1 MEREDLDRIVVALH
15 DSRGLAH
22 KRDIAAVVSELD
34 IADEKATPVGDD
46 CAAIADGEGYL
57 LFAIEGFINK
67 FVVDDP
73 WFAGWCGVMVNVS
86 DIYAMGGRPTA
97 VVDAIWDRSDEFM
110 RPVLQGLAAAS
121 AAYGV
126 PIVGGHSNAR
136 SEHAQLAVSIVGRAT
151 HLLTSF
157 DAKPGDVLIAAI
169 DLRGAY
175 REPYPHW
182 CAALNV
188 DPARLRGD
196 LEILPL
202 LAEAGLCG
210 AAKDISQ
217 AGVLGTLLMLLECS
231 GVGAVI
237 DIDLVPTP
245 AGVDRPRWL
254 LATFPS
260 FGFLLSVK
268 PANADLVLKQ
278 FAARGIAA
286 SAIGLCNDSG
296 QLRLRSA
303 GEEEMAWDFHQQP
316 VIGCGAGSC
325 AAIAQR
331 AERFAPAPA
340 ESAPPGATL
349 PKDNGVSNH
358 A

>member
-1 MEREDLDRIVVALH
+1 MQHEDLDHIVLALH
-15 DSRGLAH
+15 DSRGVAH
-22 KRDIAAVVSELD
+22 KRDIAAVVSELN
-34 IADEKATPVGDD
+34 IADEKVTPVGDD

-157 DAKPGDVLIAAI
+157 DAKPGDVLIAAM

-175 REPYPHW
+175 REPYAHW
-182 CAALNV
+182 CAALDV

-196 LEILPL
+196 LEVLPL
-202 LAEAGLCG
+202 LAEARLCR

-231 GVGAVI
+231 GVGAVV
-237 DIDLVPTP
+237 DIDRVPMP
-245 AGVDRPRWL
+245 AGIDRMRWL
-254 LATFPS
+254 LTTFPS
-260 FGFLLSVK
+260 FGFLLSVA
-268 PANADLVLKQ
+268 PADADLVLKQ
-278 FAARGIAA
+278 FAVRGIAA
-286 SAIGLCNDSG
+286 AAIGHCDDSH
-296 QLRLRSA
+296 QLHLQSA
-303 GEEEMAWDFHQQP
+303 GEKKEAWDFCRQP
-316 VIGCGAGSC
+316 VIGCGAG
-325 AAIAQR
+325 ARHVELIAH
-331 AERFAPAPA
+331 ALSEN
-340 ESAPPGATL
+340 TL
-349 PKDNGVSNH
+349 PMNQGVSNH